1 MKWCNLTLYIIEDL
15 LSYELITMYFN
26 YRKYAWSIIPFFVF
40 FPRNQEKSS
49 GFQDLAPSFATPDE
63 PSTKHRQTWRHIESR
78 KIMKQVLLVEE
89 KEENIIPI
97 HPIHIMARTLSTIQG
112 HVDEAAQLIW
122 IAQATLLQLVLETI
136 STTMYLRQHHPFRAL
151 NLLLRQ
157 LQIQWASYQML
168 LKLM

>member
-1 MKWCNLTLYIIEDL
+1 MEEL
-15 LSYELITMYFN
+15 LSHKLIINHFN

-40 FPRNQEKSS
+40 FPRSQEKNLD
-49 GFQDLAPSFATPDE
+49 FQDLAPSFATPVE

-89 KEENIIPI
+89 REENIIPI
-97 HPIHIMARTLSTIQG
+97 HPIHIMVRTLSTIQG

-122 IAQATLLQLVLETI
+122 IAQATPLQLVLETI
-136 STTMYLRQHHPFRAL
+136 STTMYLRQHHPFRAP
-151 NLLLRQ
+151 NLLHHL